1 MVPKMKKISLTL
13 LSLIFLA
20 ACSDNKMSLSCGDT
34 EISDLVLEISTE
46 ELKNQLFRVF
56 LYQRLGRFSGFS
68 NTMSYAEYLSTEDN
82 KMKTLI
88 VKQTEETVSNVNLTA
103 IRLQEKNTTTGMVS
117 CAAALSVNGSENSN
131 ITYTAQMTNEDE
143 LYVEVSGL

>member
-1 MVPKMKKISLTL
+1 MVSKMKKIHLTL
-13 LSLIFLA
+13 LSLIFLT

-117 CAAALSVNGSENSN
+117 CAAALSVNGGENAN